1 MAEEEVTPLM
11 DSIIAEVFLQRVAAS
26 KPDTAAVVDPVA
38 VVVEAAAY
46 LTASVPV
53 VATAV
58 TAEVMVVEVEALQ
71 LLFPSQTLAM
81 DLIGPQLTIT
91 VPVVIPTVGGLIEEY
106 TAALV
111 QAERLD
117 LYTQVVQDHI
127 HQQM

>member
-26 KPDTAAVVDPVA
+26 KADTAAVVDPVA
-38 VVVEAAAY
+38 LLVEAAA
-46 LTASVPV
+46 TVGTVAV

-58 TAEVMVVEVEALQ
+58 TAVVTAVEVEALQ

-81 DLIGPQLTIT
+81 DLIGPHLTVT
-91 VPVVIPTVGGLIEEY
+91 VPVVVLTVGGIIEEY
-106 TAALV
+106 TPALV

>member
-11 DSIIAEVFLQRVAAS
+11 DSIIAEVFLQRVAACNE
-26 KPDTAAVVDPVA
+26 DAAAVVDPVA
-38 VVVEAAAY
+38 VVVEAAAP
-46 LTASVPV
+46 LGTVAV
-53 VATAV
+53 VAAAV

>member
-11 DSIIAEVFLQRVAAS
+11 DSIIAEVFLQRVASATA
-26 KPDTAAVVDPVA
+26 DTAAVVDPVA
-38 VVVEAAAY
+38 VVVETAAY

-71 LLFPSQTLAM
+71 LLFPPATPAM
-81 DLIGPQLTIT
+81 DLIGPHLTIT
-91 VPVVIPTVGGLIEEY
+91 VPVVVPTVGGLIEEY
-106 TAALV
+106 TPALV

>member
-11 DSIIAEVFLQRVAAS
+11 DSIIAEVFLQRGAS
-26 KPDTAAVVDPVA
+26 YKPDTAAVVDPVA
-38 VVVEAAAY
+38 VVVEAAPPLITVA
-46 LTASVPV
+46 V
-53 VATAV
+53 VAPAV

-71 LLFPSQTLAM
+71 LLLSTGTPAM
-81 DLIGPQLTIT
+81 ALIGPHLTLT
-91 VPVVIPTVGGLIEEY
+91 VPVVVTTVGGIIEEY
-106 TAALV
+106 TTALV